1 MPWSQWDRG
10 QCQRAWGEVS
20 HTVIYSPCYKH
31 DHSSLAQFTPAPKV
45 KTAKANRW
53 LRIIWILNRNKWS
66 DISFAWKIISVT
78 SKMLL
83 QESAGPLLFLLTF
96 SSPLIGCHALL
107 KRKLPS
113 PQVRGS
119 NMANKESTCEGGDV
133 RWCAPEK
140 ENNGQFRITY

>member
-1 MPWSQWDRG
+1 
-10 QCQRAWGEVS
+10 
-20 HTVIYSPCYKH
+20 
-31 DHSSLAQFTPAPKV
+31 
-45 KTAKANRW
+45 
-53 LRIIWILNRNKWS
+53 
-66 DISFAWKIISVT
+66 
-78 SKMLL
+78 MLL
-83 QESAGPLLFLLTF
+83 LESAWPLLVLHLITF

-140 ENNGQFRITY
+140 KIMDNLESFIKTNPQLRNCHCHINYSSTLDSFGKQWTLVSVRINFYDDHSSIVDEMISHTEKCYLCRARLHLLDFQAKVILK